1 MRKGLLTWNYSF
13 YIYIFRLWK
22 TTIFFVFSGFH
33 SVQTLAGISLN
44 SLKRPSGL
52 AGGYAGYAFSP
63 LGLSTRKGAP
73 HLVTTTTRPPVFATS
88 TQPDTSVG
96 TTEIVAEAETEIP
109 SNAESVLFDPEEW
122 INQFDHKQTHVKI
135 AFGNNSIELLWQ
147 NELVNFIS

>member
-122 INQFDHKQTHVKI
+122 INQFDHNQTHVKI
-135 AFGNNSIELLWQ
+135 AFRNNSIELLWQ